1 MVLKSGWFW
10 AFLIGLAM
18 GAYAGYHAG
27 LVSGYEEA
35 LEALKRIM
43 PGSRP

>member
-10 AFLIGLAM
+10 AFVVGLAI
-18 GAYAGYHAG
+18 GIYAGYNAG

-35 LEALKRIM
+35 LEALKRVV
-43 PGSRP
+43 PGL